1 MFKRALLENKSLK
14 RKSEAMKLIASQ
26 SQDCNTIMSE
36 EMIERKMLKDR
47 RRRQQ
52 AEEKKEKDKKQTIDR
67 LLRKRQE
74 LAKAKKKKKH
84 ESPKITYKNSQN
96 GIFICLPIGMPFEL
110 IDSRIGSNCRPLGAV
125 KCARNGCNNNK
136 KYSCSK
142 TKLPVCS
149 FQCYKEVNK

>member
-1 MFKRALLENKSLK
+1 MENKSLK
-14 RKSEAMKLIASQ
+14 RKSDALKMMASQ
-26 SQDCNTIMSE
+26 SQDSNTIMSE
-36 EMIERKMLKDR
+36 EMIQRKMLRDR

-74 LAKAKKKKKH
+74 LARDKKKKKQ
-84 ESPKITYKNSQN
+84 ELPKITYKNSQN
-96 GIFICLPIGMPFEL
+96 GIFICLPNGIPFEL
-110 IDSRIGSNCRPLGAV
+110 MSQSIANKSLPIVGL
-125 KCARNGCNNNK
+125 KCARNGCSNDK

-149 FQCYKEVNK
+149 LQCYKEINK